1 MFCWV
6 SSSCFLALE
15 GRCESRRVKGEKK
28 KEGKKKMEREAAVG
42 GWEEGV
48 VLTAFHS

>member
-15 GRCESRRVKGEKK
+15 RSCESRRVRGGKRRKK
-28 KEGKKKMEREAAVG
+28 NKTEREAAVG